1 MGFKSTPFFHSR
13 KVFKILRSVHSPR
26 CDGISRIL
34 GSSFGSMVID
44 ASNSDQTKLQLREKT
59 WFANPLNSRLMYI
72 CHAPS
77 TPYNSKQPN
86 QEVKLDPS
94 SGPCADYSLLL

>member
-1 MGFKSTPFFHSR
+1 
-13 KVFKILRSVHSPR
+13 
-26 CDGISRIL
+26 
-34 GSSFGSMVID
+34 MVID

-77 TPYNSKQPN
+77 TPYNRISWPYKS
-86 QEVKLDPS
+86 DS
-94 SGPCADYSLLL
+94 D